1 MKKSVRFFLT
11 HTGVIFQDFDTSVKK
26 VLVNSKAA
34 MNPTPTLECIKVI
47 YFAKFQ
53 TFSCTYHFNQ
63 NLNVVFS
70 CFRDWKKSM

>member
-11 HTGVIFQDFDTSVKK
+11 HTCVIFQDFDTSIKK

-47 YFAKFQ
+47 FFL
-53 TFSCTYHFNQ
+53 Q
-63 NLNVVFS
+63 NFKPFLVLIILI
-70 CFRDWKKSM
+70 KI